1 MNKKTYCKRKK
12 SGGYMSKKI
21 AMVIAS
27 KNFRDE
33 EYKEPRKAL
42 ELSGISV
49 TLYSTSL
56 QPSRG
61 MFDSEAKPDKLI
73 DNMNHLEYD
82 GIVFIGGS
90 GASEYYENAT
100 AHKLVKEFYNNNK
113 LVAAICIAP
122 KILAKAGIL
131 KGKKVCSFP
140 SVKDDIRK
148 LGGDIQPDG
157 VWVDG
162 NIITGTGPEF
172 ASDFGNAL
180 VKYLKV

>member
-1 MNKKTYCKRKK
+1 MR
-12 SGGYMSKKI
+12 KKI

-42 ELSGISV
+42 EQSGILV

-61 MFDSEAKPDKLI
+61 MFDSEARPDKLI
-73 DNMNHLEYD
+73 DNMNTDEYD
-82 GIVFIGGS
+82 GVVFIGGS
-90 GASEYYENAT
+90 GASEYYENRT
-100 AHKLVKEFYNNNK
+100 AHKLIKEFYEKNK

-122 KILAKAGIL
+122 KILSKAGIL

-140 SVKDDIRK
+140 SVKDDIQK
-148 LGGDIQPDG
+148 SGGDIQPDG
-157 VWVDG
+157 VCVDG

-172 ASDFGNAL
+172 AVDFGKAL
-180 VKYLKV
+180 VKYLTV